1 MKLALF
7 KIGFNLIIIFTLLMP
22 SFTIKI
28 YLEDTNPVVSRTFI
42 VSSENSMY
50 VLHQIIQV
58 VMGWKNYHLYQ
69 FTIDDLI
76 IADRRLV
83 LDEMG
88 EVTDGKT
95 LMIED
100 IFSKLGTAVKYEYD
114 FGDGW
119 MHHLELINI
128 SNKPVNEILPIIVA
142 GENACPPEDCG
153 GVSAYQLLKNILLN
167 KSDEEYQNTIAWI
180 GYKFNPE
187 KFDIKNASKNL
198 LKLNT
203 TIKKYEEGFH

>member
-1 MKLALF
+1 
-7 KIGFNLIIIFTLLMP
+7 MP
-22 SFTIKI
+22 SFTFKI
-28 YLEDTNPVVSRTFI
+28 TLEDTNPVVSRTFI

-69 FTIDDLI
+69 FTINDLI

-100 IFSKLGTAVKYEYD
+100 IFTKVGTAVKYEYD

-128 SNKPVNEILPIIVA
+128 SNKPVNEILPLLVD

-153 GVSAYQLLKNILLN
+153 GVSGYLQLKKILLD
-167 KSDEEYQNTIAWI
+167 KSDEEHLSMLAWV
-180 GYKFNPE
+180 GYKFNPL
-187 KFDIKNASKNL
+187 KFDIKTASKEL
-198 LKLNT
+198 LKLNAK
-203 TIKKYEEGFH
+203 IKKYEEGFH

>member
-1 MKLALF
+1 
-7 KIGFNLIIIFTLLMP
+7 MP
-22 SFTIKI
+22 SFTFKI
-28 YLEDTNPVVSRTFI
+28 TLEDTNPVVSRTFI

-69 FTIDDLI
+69 FTINDLI

-100 IFSKLGTAVKYEYD
+100 IFTKVGDAVKYEYD

-128 SNKPVNEILPIIVA
+128 SNKPVNDILPIIVA

-153 GVSAYQLLKNILLN
+153 GVSGYLQLKKILLD
-167 KSDEEYQNTIAWI
+167 KSDEEHLSMLAWV
-180 GYKFNPE
+180 GYKFNPL
-187 KFDIKNASKNL
+187 KFDIKTASKEL
-198 LKLNT
+198 LKLNAK
-203 TIKKYEEGFH
+203 IKKYEEGFH